1 MRALQSAT
9 RRLSCSCKK
18 LTIALGLARR
28 KEVAFTVTTALI
40 QKGEVGTHSGSPMI
54 TIGTHSDAI
63 ASYSLELVAE
73 SPGGT
78 KQKAARRISRAM
90 SAFAGGPAPTL
101 RTHEPVCSHPAPR
114 RCDSRTRTRGS
125 ADATPFRCCRTLE
138 PSHVPVHM
146 LPMKTP
152 RVRPYEAVQAAVP
165 TWNSGEVWSAQEQP
179 RLVWDRAV
187 WGCKRRR
194 TWCKDLMRSHSVLRD
209 WFLDELHKPPSRGH
223 AFKHPVESGTVVA
236 PLHDARAGIE

>member
-18 LTIALGLARR
+18 LTMALGLARR

-114 RCDSRTRTRGS
+114 RCDSRTRTRES

-138 PSHVPVHM
+138 PNHVPVHM

-152 RVRPYEAVQAAVP
+152 RVCPYEAVQAAVP

-187 WGCKRRR
+187 QGCKRRR
-194 TWCKDLMRSHSVLRD
+194 TWCEDLMRSHSVLRD
-209 WFLDELHKPPSRGH
+209 WFLD
-223 AFKHPVESGTVVA
+223 
-236 PLHDARAGIE
+236 